1 MTPEQVADLEINRF
15 ATAVRLSQTQKA
27 QLIQFLNTEYCE
39 LLKFMRKNT
48 GISRDDLLQRLDII
62 LNTCR
67 SRVTEVLSQ
76 DQLAAWDNEMERSKQ
91 VLGDELAA

>member
-1 MTPEQVADLEINRF
+1 
-15 ATAVRLSQTQKA
+15 
-27 QLIQFLNTEYCE
+27 
-39 LLKFMRKNT
+39 MRKNT

-62 LNTCR
+62 LSTCR

-76 DQLAAWDNEMERSKQ
+76 DQLAAWDNEMERSKR